1 MTFSETGDKIY
12 QFRGIR
18 YGTSTAGQN
27 RFRKPQPVEKSDAMY
42 NATSYGAICPQMIW
56 GVDLDVPMQS
66 EDCLFLNVYV
76 PKELQRQALPVMIWV
91 HGGGLAEG
99 YSQIFDGS
107 RIAVVGDVIVVTINY
122 RLGFFGFLS
131 FLHPSAR
138 GNWGL
143 WDQQLAFQWVHDN
156 ILAFGGNPD
165 SVTIFGESSGGES
178 VSYHSIIPS
187 NKGLFQ
193 RVIAQSGSMSR
204 INMLHRKQV
213 ETLKSRL
220 PVLTGCFTNDLYQLV
235 DCLRRKSVADLV
247 ELSYTVLQ
255 QPDDQILIANV
266 FGIAVDGDMFPAHP
280 FRLLANRTSP
290 QSQFF
295 KTIDYMAGT
304 TSQEGQILHSLIHPS
319 VAKYYGFNISVSIP
333 AEFTCNGMLRPFV
346 EMYYDGSQDVAK
358 AACAFYNSS
367 NNTDELSNRAIDF
380 MSDLIGAIDNA
391 LILDLHHNFGG
402 CKTYLYNFDRTGPLE
417 MFPFP
422 PNKWLK
428 KGAGHTAELIFLFK
442 NDDSVS
448 GGLFD
453 ANFTTEEREASQTII
468 QYWTS
473 FAKSG

>member
-1 MTFSETGDKIY
+1 MFDNANVSFLLFLTAPTNMQHQVYSTIAFLLANVVAQSTDPIINTRLGKIRGLEMTFSETGDKIY

-18 YGTSTAGQN
+18 YGKSTAGEN
-27 RFRKPQPVEKSDAMY
+27 RFRKPQPVEKSDALY
-42 NATSYGAICPQMIW
+42 NATSFGAICPQMIW
-56 GVDLDVPMQS
+56 SVDLDVPTQS

-76 PKELQRQALPVMIWV
+76 PKELRRQALPVMIWV

-204 INMLHRKQV
+204 INMLHRKPV

-220 PVLTGCFTNDLYQLV
+220 PVLTGCSTNDLYQLV
-235 DCLRRKSVADLV
+235 DCLRRKSVADLL

-295 KTIDYMAGT
+295 SNDRLYGRYYITGGSDTALTY
-304 TSQEGQILHSLIHPS
+304 TSI
-319 VAKYYGFNISVSIP
+319 
-333 AEFTCNGMLRPFV
+333 C
-346 EMYYDGSQDVAK
+346 
-358 AACAFYNSS
+358 
-367 NNTDELSNRAIDF
+367 
-380 MSDLIGAIDNA
+380 
-391 LILDLHHNFGG
+391 
-402 CKTYLYNFDRTGPLE
+402 
-417 MFPFP
+417 
-422 PNKWLK
+422 
-428 KGAGHTAELIFLFK
+428 
-442 NDDSVS
+442 
-448 GGLFD
+448 
-453 ANFTTEEREASQTII
+453 
-468 QYWTS
+468 
-473 FAKSG
+473 